1 MGSEVFSCTVCV
13 CFRFQ
18 DFPGFIMG
26 GGGGTFH
33 LQGLEQF
40 LKQSFNR
47 MEILR
52 GPLCAVSHWPLS
64 KGFPVLSPVRTM
76 VFSCAGLGAELRE
89 PEPFTCRHT
98 AGELPVLGPPQGLS
112 DSGA

>member
-64 KGFPVLSPVRTM
+64 KGFPVRDDGVLLRR
-76 VFSCAGLGAELRE
+76 AGG
-89 PEPFTCRHT
+89 
-98 AGELPVLGPPQGLS
+98 
-112 DSGA
+112 

>member
-1 MGSEVFSCTVCV
+1 
-13 CFRFQ
+13 
-18 DFPGFIMG
+18 MG

-64 KGFPVLSPVRTM
+64 KGFPVRDDGVLLRR
-76 VFSCAGLGAELRE
+76 AGG
-89 PEPFTCRHT
+89 
-98 AGELPVLGPPQGLS
+98 
-112 DSGA
+112 